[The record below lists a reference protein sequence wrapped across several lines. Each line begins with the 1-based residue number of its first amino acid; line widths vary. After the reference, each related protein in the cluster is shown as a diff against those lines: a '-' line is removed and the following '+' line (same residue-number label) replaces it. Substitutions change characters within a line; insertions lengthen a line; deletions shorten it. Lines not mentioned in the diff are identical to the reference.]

1 MSINLSR
8 ALLSLLLLSLLLLAP
23 NSGQVLA
30 SDRAMDEL
38 FDMSLEELL
47 QLKVAS
53 STLYDESIQSVPS
66 SVTVFKH
73 DEIQRLGISRLTE
86 LMNYV
91 PGFQSYQIDAS
102 NLTKSF
108 SSRGHRVNAVIR
120 EVLILIDGHRL
131 NSDWTGGTTFFN
143 SYISMDNVEQVEFI
157 RGPGSAIYGS
167 NAFLGVI
174 SIKTKG
180 ANLVEISG
188 GSNDY
193 HRASFQ
199 KNITEGD
206 FEFSLLIKDDKDH
219 GESLSLFNPA
229 TNSFTNSHDPS
240 NNQEAYLTS
249 KKGNFEINARWA
261 KREMEE
267 YYNGG
272 FISNE
277 FNERFIES
285 YFIDLNYNHQAS
297 KNLALSSTVFFDHKT
312 NELVLAQSPDT
323 LFEATT
329 KEEEMGVSVIV
340 KYDNLQ
346 NTRWLTGLEIR
357 QPDILKAVAK
367 VSGSVDTSFPL
378 SEENPRT
385 IRGLFSQYQSKI
397 NDSTNYLL
405 GARLDDYSNVGSH
418 FSPRAALI
426 HAADTN
432 NSFKLLYGEAFRAPS
447 RLEIDLVNAPGVK
460 GNPDLD
466 PEISKTVELIWVYM
480 NNERILTS
488 TLFDMRL
495 ENTIVETTEG
505 TSKKFINGSDS
516 SIAGL
521 ELELQQAYTEHWH
534 LRLAATHIFDKFS
547 QINSESSNLLSVSI
561 NYSRSSWSANISA
574 NYQSEKF
581 TENLSD
587 SGYTKHDGYTLFD
600 TNVVYRPAKNSQ
612 VSIKVKNILD
622 KDYNTP
628 STSVFNT
635 EGVQNR
641 GRTAEV
647 SFKWYYQ

>member
-1 MSINLSR
+1 MWINLTR
-8 ALLSLLLLSLLLLAP
+8 AVLSLLLLAANP
-23 NSGQVLA
+23 GQSIGSNL
-30 SDRAMDEL
+30 AMDEL

-73 DEIQRLGISRLTE
+73 DEIKRLGINRLTE

-91 PGFQSYQIDAS
+91 PGFQSYQTDSS

-131 NSDWTGGTTFFN
+131 NSDWTGGSTFFN

-180 ANLVEISG
+180 ANLVDISG
-188 GSNDY
+188 GSNEF
-193 HRASFQ
+193 HRVSFQ
-199 KNITEGD
+199 KTITKDD
-206 FEFSLLIKDDKDH
+206 FEFSLLIKGDKDS

-240 NNQEAYLTS
+240 NNQEAYLTT
-249 KKGNFEINARWA
+249 KKGGVEINARWA

-272 FISNE
+272 FISND
-277 FNERFIES
+277 FNERSLES
-285 YFIDLNYNHQAS
+285 YFIDLNYNHKAS
-297 KNLALSSTVFFDHKT
+297 KKLTLSGTVFFDHRS

-329 KEEEMGVSVIV
+329 KEEEMGLSAIV
-340 KYDNLQ
+340 KYDNLAG
-346 NTRWLTGLEIR
+346 TRWLTGLEIR
-357 QPDILKAVAK
+357 QPDILEAVAN
-367 VSGSVDTSFPL
+367 VSGSLTTSFPL
-378 SEENPRT
+378 SEENQRT
-385 IRGLFSQYQSKI
+385 IRGLFSQYQSQI
-397 NDSTNYLL
+397 NETTRYLL

-426 HAADTN
+426 HARDN
-432 NSFKLLYGEAFRAPS
+432 NNTFKLLYGEAFRAPS

-466 PEISKTVELIWVYM
+466 PEVSKTTELIWVYM
-480 NNERILTS
+480 DNERILTS
-488 TLFDMRL
+488 TIFDMKL
-495 ENTIVETTEG
+495 ENTIVEATENA
-505 TSKKFINGSDS
+505 SKKFINGSDN
-516 SIAGL
+516 SIGGL
-521 ELELQQAYTEHWH
+521 ELELQQAYSDHWH

-547 QINSESSNLLSVSI
+547 KINSESSNLLTVSL
-561 NYSRSSWSANISA
+561 NYSRPSWSANISG
-574 NYQSEKF
+574 NYQSEKY
-581 TENLSD
+581 TENLSS
-587 SGYTKHDGYTLFD
+587 SGYTQHGGYTLYD
-600 TNVVYRPAKNSQ
+600 TNVFYRPTKKIEVSGKIKN
-612 VSIKVKNILD
+612 LFD

-628 STSVFNT
+628 STSVLNT

-641 GRTAEV
+641 GRTTQI
-647 SFKWYYQ
+647 SFRWYYQ